1 VITLR
6 GGRSPRI
13 ALASCTEFPQGLGGE
28 TELPELLAE
37 RGGAEAV
44 WAVWD
49 DPTVDWAAFDLVVVR
64 CTCDYPEHLDA
75 FRAWVQNTAM
85 TSTLVNPPR
94 IILGNL
100 HKGYLSDLGADAVPT
115 VVVPAG
121 MTIDLDAL
129 GWPSVVVKPAVAVGG
144 NGAVRGASQ
153 PDLDALTL
161 ADRGAVDVVV
171 QPYLDSVERDGEISI
186 VWLEGRPSHAVR
198 KKPAVG
204 EFRIHEGV
212 STAAELVP
220 LRPDHADLAS
230 RILGRLPLN
239 PAVARVDLL
248 EQGERSYV
256 MELELVEPYLWLEL
270 APEAADRLADGLVQR
285 ANQALGWG

>member
-1 VITLR
+1 VTTLR

-28 TELPELLAE
+28 KELPELLAE

-49 DPTVDWAAFDLVVVR
+49 DPGVDWGAFDLVVVR
-64 CTCDYPEHLDA
+64 CTWDYPEHLDA
-75 FRAWVQNTAM
+75 FRAWVQTTAM

-100 HKGYLSDLGADAVPT
+100 HKGYLSDLGADTVPT

-121 MTIDLDAL
+121 MTIDLDVL

-153 PDLDALTL
+153 RDLDALTL

-186 VWLEGRPSHAVR
+186 VCLEGRPSHAVR

-204 EFRIHEGV
+204 EFRIHEHRGG
-212 STAAELVP
+212 TAELVP
-220 LRPDHADLAS
+220 LQPDHADLAS
-230 RILGRLPLN
+230 RILDRLPLT
-239 PAVARVDLL
+239 PAIARVDLL
-248 EQGERSYV
+248 EHEERAYV

-270 APEAADRLADGLVQR
+270 APAAANRLAEGLVRR
-285 ANQALGWG
+285 ANQAGGAG

>member
-1 VITLR
+1 
-6 GGRSPRI
+6 
-13 ALASCTEFPQGLGGE
+13 
-28 TELPELLAE
+28 LPELLAD
-37 RGGAEAV
+37 RGGAEAI

-49 DPTVDWAAFDLVVVR
+49 DPDVDWANFDLVVVR
-64 CTCDYPEHLDA
+64 CTWDYPEHLEA
-75 FRAWVQNTAM
+75 FRSWVQTTAM
-85 TSTLVNPPR
+85 TTALVNSPR

-121 MTIDLDAL
+121 MTIDLATL

-153 PDLDALTL
+153 RDLDALTL
-161 ADRGAVDVVV
+161 APAPGAPVDVIV

-186 VWLEGRPSHAVR
+186 VCLEGRPSHAVR

-204 EFRIHEGV
+204 EFRIHEHRGGAV
-212 STAAELVP
+212 ELVP
-220 LRPDHADLAS
+220 LQPDYADLAS
-230 RILGRLPLN
+230 RILERLPLT
-239 PAVARVDLL
+239 PAIARVDLVAY
-248 EQGERSYV
+248 EGRAYV

-270 APEAADRLADGLVQR
+270 APEAADRLADSLLR
-285 ANQALGWG
+285 RALGDGGI